1 VTTLVLADHDGKTVS
16 DATLRTVSAAAA
28 LGAPVEVLVAGHDC
42 AEAAADAAR
51 LAGVTKVLH
60 VDGDSLA
67 HGLAEPLTALIVGLA
82 AGYDALLALATAIG
96 KTVMPRAAA
105 LLDVAQIS
113 EITRVIDAATFERP
127 AYAGSVIETVRSNDA
142 RRIITV
148 RTSAF
153 APTER
158 GEAAAPVVV
167 VPPPPP
173 SLRSLFVGEEGTRS
187 DRPDLAS
194 ARIVVS
200 GGRAFGSAED
210 FRRYLEPLAAKLNAA
225 IGASRAAVDAG
236 YAPNELQV
244 GQTGKIVAPDLYIAV
259 GISGAIQHL
268 AGMKSARIIVAI
280 NSDPEAAIFSVAD
293 FGLVGDLRLILP
305 ELERLL

>member
-1 VTTLVLADHDGKTVS
+1 MTTLVLADHDGKTVS

-82 AGYDALLALATAIG
+82 AGYDALLAPATAIG

>member
-82 AGYDALLALATAIG
+82 AGYDALLAPATAIG